1 MNQTIIGGKNSEYN
15 RQLHEARE
23 ARLTKVHEA
32 FLNSENGMSVKEL
45 AIDFG
50 ITSNLARDYVNTL
63 LERNVIRFDHKDGK
77 APIYTIV
84 KITAEETQA
93 KPAAEEAK
101 SEDKAPETL
110 EVKPDGKEFAPG
122 SYIPCSKVCKPGD
135 VVWISS
141 RSGEGQFFR
150 YLIITPWERK
160 AMVLGILLEGHPQL
174 NLNDPYYV
182 YIGND
187 PETQKA
193 MYADIRNNCQRGY
206 KQFGERLIH
215 VDKDLFDDVKAR
227 LARSMGFEPCK
238 DKSIIIE
245 RYKHALDKS
254 QEQRASK
261 DKEVEELKE
270 KNESLKRDL
279 KNSYIHQDEYKKAAD
294 DATELNR
301 QLSDENDKL
310 QKKYLQLNDSITQMY
325 RECSRMSKELDTA
338 KKENADLKQQISDI
352 STKDAT
358 VIQPKYD
365 DDTVMGMIID
375 SEVKKTKIEVYEE
388 EIKMLRQMVFNM
400 IKGGSNNG

>member
-187 PETQKA
+187 PETQKT

-206 KQFGERLIH
+206 KQFGERLMH
-215 VDKDLFDDVKAR
+215 VDSDLFDDVKAR

-238 DKSIIIE
+238 DKSIVIE
-245 RYKHALDKS
+245 RLRKASDK
-254 QEQRASK
+254 QKETM
-261 DKEVEELKE
+261 DKLREENEDLKQELK
-270 KNESLKRDL
+270 S
-279 KNSYIHQDEYKKAAD
+279 SYIHQDEYKKAAD

-310 QKKYLQLNDSITQMY
+310 LQEYKAVSASCADLADKIACTNLIADN
-325 RECSRMSKELDTA
+325 L
-338 KKENADLKQQISDI
+338 KKENADLKQQLSDI

-358 VIQPKYD
+358 VVKPKYD
-365 DDTVMGMIID
+365 IMGMIID
-375 SEVKKTKIEVYEE
+375 SEVNKTKIEVYEE
-388 EIKMLRQMVFNM
+388 EIKMLRQMVFSM

>member
-1 MNQTIIGGKNSEYN
+1 MNQTIIGGKNSDYN

-50 ITSNLARDYVNTL
+50 ISSNLARDYVNTL

-84 KITAEETQA
+84 KVTVEEIQA

-101 SEDKAPETL
+101 TEDKAPKTL
-110 EVKPDGKEFAPG
+110 EVKPDGKEFEPG
-122 SYIPCSKVCKPGD
+122 SYIPCSNVCKPGD

-187 PETQKA
+187 PETQKT

-206 KQFGERLIH
+206 KQFGERLMH
-215 VDKDLFDDVKAR
+215 VDSDLFDDVKAR

-238 DKSIIIE
+238 DKSIVIE
-245 RYKHALDKS
+245 RLRKASDK
-254 QEQRASK
+254 QKETM
-261 DKEVEELKE
+261 DKLREENEDLKQELK
-270 KNESLKRDL
+270 S
-279 KNSYIHQDEYKKAAD
+279 SYIHQDEYKKAAD

-310 QKKYLQLNDSITQMY
+310 LQEYKAVSASCADLADKIACTNLIADN
-325 RECSRMSKELDTA
+325 L
-338 KKENADLKQQISDI
+338 KKENADLKQQLSDI

-358 VIQPKYD
+358 VVKPKYD
-365 DDTVMGMIID
+365 IMGMIID
-375 SEVKKTKIEVYEE
+375 SEVNKTKIEVYEE
-388 EIKMLRQMVFNM
+388 EIKMLRQMVFSM

>member
-1 MNQTIIGGKNSEYN
+1 MKQTIIGGKNSEYN

-84 KITAEETQA
+84 KITAEEIQT
-93 KPAAEEAK
+93 KPATEEAK
-101 SEDKAPETL
+101 VEDKAPEAL

-122 SYIPCSKVCKPGD
+122 SYIPCSNVCKPGD

-187 PETQKA
+187 PESQKA

-206 KQFGERLIH
+206 KQFGERLMH
-215 VDKDLFDDVKAR
+215 VDSDLFDDVKAR

-238 DKSIIIE
+238 DKSIVIE
-245 RYKHALDKS
+245 RLRKASDK
-254 QEQRASK
+254 QKETM
-261 DKEVEELKE
+261 DKLREE
-270 KNESLKRDL
+270 NEDL
-279 KNSYIHQDEYKKAAD
+279 KQDLKSSYIHQDEYKKAAD

-310 QKKYLQLNDSITQMY
+310 LQKYKAVSASCADLADKIACTNLIADN
-325 RECSRMSKELDTA
+325 L
-338 KKENADLKQQISDI
+338 KKENADLKQQLSDI

-358 VIQPKYD
+358 VVKPKYD
-365 DDTVMGMIID
+365 VMDMIID

-388 EIKMLRQMVFNM
+388 EIKMLRQIVFSM

>member
-1 MNQTIIGGKNSEYN
+1 MNQTIIGGKNSELN
-15 RQLHEARE
+15 RQRHEERE

-50 ITSNLARDYVNTL
+50 ISSNLARDYVNTL

-84 KITAEETQA
+84 KITAEEIQT
-93 KPAAEEAK
+93 KPATEEAK
-101 SEDKAPETL
+101 VEDKAPEAL

-122 SYIPCSKVCKPGD
+122 SYIPCSNVCKPGD

-215 VDKDLFDDVKAR
+215 VDSDLFDDVKAR

-238 DKSIIIE
+238 DKSIVIE
-245 RYKHALDKS
+245 RLRKASDK
-254 QEQRASK
+254 QKETM
-261 DKEVEELKE
+261 DKLREE
-270 KNESLKRDL
+270 NEDL
-279 KNSYIHQDEYKKAAD
+279 KQDLKSSYIHQDEYKKAAD

-310 QKKYLQLNDSITQMY
+310 LQKYKAVSASCADLADKIACTNLIADN
-325 RECSRMSKELDTA
+325 L
-338 KKENADLKQQISDI
+338 KKENADLKQQLSDI

-358 VIQPKYD
+358 VVKPKYD
-365 DDTVMGMIID
+365 VMDMIID

-388 EIKMLRQMVFNM
+388 EIKLLRQIVFSM

>member
-1 MNQTIIGGKNSEYN
+1 MKNTDGRANNEFN
-15 RQLHEARE
+15 KQKHDEKE
-23 ARLTKVHEA
+23 KRLMKVYEKM
-32 FLNSENGMSVKEL
+32 LNTEGGMSVKEI
-45 AIDFG
+45 AIDFKLS
-50 ITSNLARDYVNTL
+50 SNLARRYVVEL
-63 LERNVIRFDHKDGK
+63 IDRKMIRLDRKEGK
-77 APIYTIV
+77 APIYVTV
-84 KITAEETQA
+84 KVGEEETVNAEPKAEE
-93 KPAAEEAK
+93 KPAEEPAK
-101 SEDKAPETL
+101 TEAL
-110 EVKPDGKEFAPG
+110 EVKPDGKEFEPG
-122 SYIPCSKVCKPGD
+122 SYISCSNVCKPGD

-245 RYKHALDKS
+245 RLRKASDKQRELMRKL
-254 QEQRASK
+254 QE
-261 DKEVEELKE
+261 ENTELKQ
-270 KNESLKRDL
+270 DL

-301 QLSDENDKL
+301 KLCEENDEL
-310 QKKYLQLNDSITQMY
+310 QKKYMQAKTSIEQLFS
-325 RECSRMSKELDTA
+325 ECTKLS
-338 KKENADLKQQISDI
+338 KENADLKQQISDI
-352 STKDAT
+352 SAKS
-358 VIQPKYD
+358 VKVVQPKYD

-388 EIKMLRQMVFNM
+388 EIKMLRQMVFSM
-400 IKGGSNNG
+400 IKGGACQ

>member
-1 MNQTIIGGKNSEYN
+1 MNQTIIGGKNYEYN

-50 ITSNLARDYVNTL
+50 ISSNLARDYVNTL

-84 KITAEETQA
+84 KITAEEVKA
-93 KPAAEEAK
+93 EPATEEAK
-101 SEDKAPETL
+101 VEDKAPETL
-110 EVKPDGKEFAPG
+110 EVKPDGKEFEPG
-122 SYIPCSKVCKPGD
+122 SYIPCSNVCKPGD

-160 AMVLGILLEGHPQL
+160 AMVLGVMLEGHPQL

-182 YIGND
+182 YIGVD
-187 PETQKA
+187 PETQLS

-227 LARSMGFEPCK
+227 LGRSMGFDPCK
-238 DKSIIIE
+238 DKSVIIE
-245 RYKHALDKS
+245 RLRNASDK
-254 QEQRASK
+254 Q
-261 DKEVEELKE
+261 KELMTKLREENEGLKQ
-270 KNESLKRDL
+270 DL

-301 QLSDENDKL
+301 KLSDENDNL
-310 QKKYLQLNDSITQMY
+310 QKKYLQAQDSLTKFY
-325 RECSRMSKELDTA
+325 RECNDITEELDA
-338 KKENADLKQQISDI
+338 VKKENAELKQQISDI
-352 STKDAT
+352 SAKEVE
-358 VIQPKYD
+358 VIQPRYD

-388 EIKMLRQMVFNM
+388 EIKMLRQMVFSM
-400 IKGGSNNG
+400 IKGGTSNG

>member
-50 ITSNLARDYVNTL
+50 ISSNLARDYVNTL

-84 KITAEETQA
+84 KITAEEIQT
-93 KPAAEEAK
+93 KPATEEAK
-101 SEDKAPETL
+101 VEDKAPEAL

-122 SYIPCSKVCKPGD
+122 SYIPCSNVCKPGD

-187 PETQKA
+187 PESQKA

-206 KQFGERLIH
+206 KQFGERLMH
-215 VDKDLFDDVKAR
+215 VDSDLFDDVKAR

-238 DKSIIIE
+238 DKSIVIE
-245 RYKHALDKS
+245 RLRKASDK
-254 QEQRASK
+254 QKETM
-261 DKEVEELKE
+261 DKLREE
-270 KNESLKRDL
+270 NEDL
-279 KNSYIHQDEYKKAAD
+279 KQDLKSSYIHQDEYKKAAD

-310 QKKYLQLNDSITQMY
+310 LQKYKAVSASCADLADKIACTNLIADN
-325 RECSRMSKELDTA
+325 L
-338 KKENADLKQQISDI
+338 KKENADLKQQLSDI

-358 VIQPKYD
+358 VVKPKYD
-365 DDTVMGMIID
+365 VMDMIID

-388 EIKMLRQMVFNM
+388 EIKMLRQIVFSM

>member
-50 ITSNLARDYVNTL
+50 ISSNLARDYVNTL

-84 KITAEETQA
+84 KITAEEIQT
-93 KPAAEEAK
+93 KPATEEAK
-101 SEDKAPETL
+101 VEDKAPEAL

-122 SYIPCSKVCKPGD
+122 SYIPCSNVCKPGD

-215 VDKDLFDDVKAR
+215 VDSDLFDDVKAR

-238 DKSIIIE
+238 DKSIVIE
-245 RYKHALDKS
+245 RLRKASDK
-254 QEQRASK
+254 QKETM
-261 DKEVEELKE
+261 DKLREE
-270 KNESLKRDL
+270 NEDL
-279 KNSYIHQDEYKKAAD
+279 KQDLKSSYIHQDEYKKAAD

-310 QKKYLQLNDSITQMY
+310 LQKYKAVSASCADLADKIACTNLIADN
-325 RECSRMSKELDTA
+325 L
-338 KKENADLKQQISDI
+338 KKENADLKQQLSDI

-358 VIQPKYD
+358 VVKPKYD
-365 DDTVMGMIID
+365 IMDMIID
-375 SEVKKTKIEVYEE
+375 SEVKKAKIEAYEE
-388 EIKMLRQMVFNM
+388 EIKMLRQMVFSM

>member
-1 MNQTIIGGKNSEYN
+1 MNQTIIGGKNCEYN

-50 ITSNLARDYVNTL
+50 ISSNLARDYVNTL

-77 APIYTIV
+77 APIYAIV
-84 KITAEETQA
+84 KIV
-93 KPAAEEAK
+93 AEEAK
-101 SEDKAPETL
+101 TEDKAPEAL
-110 EVKPDGKEFAPG
+110 EVKPDGKEFEPG
-122 SYIPCSKVCKPGD
+122 SYIPCSNVCKPGD

-160 AMVLGILLEGHPQL
+160 AMVLGIMLEGHPQL

-187 PETQKA
+187 PETDKA

-206 KQFGERLIH
+206 KQFGERLMH
-215 VDKDLFDDVKAR
+215 VDSDLFDDVKAR

-238 DKSIIIE
+238 DKSVIVE
-245 RYKHALDKS
+245 RLRKASDKQTETMTKLREENEDLKHK
-254 QEQRASK
+254 
-261 DKEVEELKE
+261 
-270 KNESLKRDL
+270 L

-310 QKKYLQLNDSITQMY
+310 LQKYKAVSASCADLADKIACTNLIADN
-325 RECSRMSKELDTA
+325 L
-338 KKENADLKQQISDI
+338 KKENSDLKQQIANI
-352 STKDAT
+352 SAKDAT
-358 VIQPKYD
+358 VVKPKYD
-365 DDTVMGMIID
+365 DDTIMGMIID
-375 SEVKKTKIEVYEE
+375 SEVKKAKIEVYEE
-388 EIKMLRQMVFNM
+388 EIKMLRQMVFSM

>member
-1 MNQTIIGGKNSEYN
+1 MNQTIIGGKNSEHN

-32 FLNSENGMSVKEL
+32 FLNSTDGMSVKEL

-50 ITSNLARDYVNTL
+50 ISSNLARDYVNTL

-77 APIYTIV
+77 SPIYTLV
-84 KITAEETQA
+84 KVSVEEV
-93 KPAAEEAK
+93 KSEPAAEDKDPK
-101 SEDKAPETL
+101 SL
-110 EVKPDGKEFAPG
+110 EVKPDGKEFEPG
-122 SYIPCSKVCKPGD
+122 SYISCSNFCKPGD

-160 AMVLGILLEGHPQL
+160 AMVLGILLEGHPQV

-182 YIGND
+182 YIGVD
-187 PETQKA
+187 PDTQKR

-206 KQFGERLIH
+206 KQFGERLMH

-227 LARSMGFEPCK
+227 LARSMGFDPCK
-238 DKSIIIE
+238 DHSIIIE
-245 RYKHALDKS
+245 RLRNASDK
-254 QEQRASK
+254 Q
-261 DKEVEELKE
+261 KETMAKLREE
-270 KNESLKRDL
+270 NESLKQDL

-294 DATELNR
+294 DATELNKK
-301 QLSDENDKL
+301 LSDENEELLSKYKAANTSCADLLDKIACTNL
-310 QKKYLQLNDSITQMY
+310 IAD
-325 RECSRMSKELDTA
+325 EL
-338 KKENADLKQQISDI
+338 KKENAELKQQISDI
-352 STKDAT
+352 STKEAE
-358 VIQPKYD
+358 VIQPRYD

-388 EIKMLRQMVFNM
+388 EIKMLKQMVFNM
-400 IKGGSNNG
+400 IKSY

>member
-32 FLNSENGMSVKEL
+32 FLNSENGLSVKEL
-45 AIDFG
+45 AIDFK
-50 ITSNLARDYVNTL
+50 ISSNLARDYVNTL

-84 KITAEETQA
+84 RVTVEENPD
-93 KPAAEEAK
+93 KPVKEEAK
-101 SEDKAPETL
+101 VEDKAPETL

-122 SYIPCSKVCKPGD
+122 SYIPCSNVCKPGD

-150 YLIITPWERK
+150 YLIVTPWERK
-160 AMVLGILLEGHPQL
+160 AMVLGIMLEGHPQL

-187 PETQKA
+187 PETDKA

-206 KQFGERLIH
+206 KQFGERLMH
-215 VDKDLFDDVKAR
+215 VDSDLFDDVKAR
-227 LARSMGFEPCK
+227 LARSMGFDPCK
-238 DKSIIIE
+238 DKSVIIE
-245 RYKHALDKS
+245 RLRKASDK
-254 QEQRASK
+254 QKETM
-261 DKEVEELKE
+261 DKLREE
-270 KNESLKRDL
+270 NEDL
-279 KNSYIHQDEYKKAAD
+279 KQDLKSSYIHQDEYKKAAD

-310 QKKYLQLNDSITQMY
+310 LQKYKAVSASCADLADKIACTNLIADN
-325 RECSRMSKELDTA
+325 L
-338 KKENADLKQQISDI
+338 KKENSDLKQQISDI
-352 STKDAT
+352 SAKEVEA
-358 VIQPKYD
+358 IQPRYD
-365 DDTVMGMIID
+365 DDTIVDMIID
-375 SEVKKTKIEVYEE
+375 SEVKKTRIEVYEE
-388 EIKMLRQMVFNM
+388 ELKMLRQMVFNM

>member
-15 RQLHEARE
+15 RQQHDEKE
-23 ARLTKVHEA
+23 KRLMKVYEKM
-32 FLNSENGMSVKEL
+32 LNTEGGMSVKEI
-45 AIDFG
+45 AIDFNLK
-50 ITSNLARDYVNTL
+50 SNLARRYVIEL
-63 LERNVIRFDHKDGK
+63 IDRNMIRFDHKEGK
-77 APIYTIV
+77 APIYVVV
-84 KITAEETQA
+84 KGGEEETVSTEPKAEEKPVEEPA
-93 KPAAEEAK
+93 KT
-101 SEDKAPETL
+101 ETL
-110 EVKPDGKEFAPG
+110 EVKPGGKEFEPG
-122 SYIPCSKVCKPGD
+122 SYIPCSNVCKPGD

-174 NLNDPYYV
+174 NFNDPYYV

-254 QEQRASK
+254 QERHASK
-261 DKEVEELKE
+261 DKEIEELKE

-301 QLSDENDKL
+301 KMSTELQQEHEHYAKL
-310 QKKYLQLNDSITQMY
+310 YQEY
-325 RECSRMSKELDTA
+325 
-338 KKENADLKQQISDI
+338 
-352 STKDAT
+352 
-358 VIQPKYD
+358 
-365 DDTVMGMIID
+365 TVMSMMADELKKSNAELEKKLEEAQSKPQAIDSDVVTGMLID

-388 EIKMLRQMVFNM
+388 EIKMLRQMVFSM
-400 IKGGSNNG
+400 IKGGACQ

>member
-50 ITSNLARDYVNTL
+50 ISSNLARDYVNTL

-84 KITAEETQA
+84 KITAEEIQT
-93 KPAAEEAK
+93 KPATEEAK
-101 SEDKAPETL
+101 VEDKAPEAL

-122 SYIPCSKVCKPGD
+122 SYIRCSNVCKPGD

-187 PETQKA
+187 PETDKA

-215 VDKDLFDDVKAR
+215 VDSDLFDDVKAR

-238 DKSIIIE
+238 DKSIVIE
-245 RYKHALDKS
+245 RLRKASDK
-254 QEQRASK
+254 QKETM
-261 DKEVEELKE
+261 DKLREE
-270 KNESLKRDL
+270 NEDL
-279 KNSYIHQDEYKKAAD
+279 KQDLKSSYIHQDEYKKAAD

-310 QKKYLQLNDSITQMY
+310 LQKYKAVSASCADLADKIACTNLIADN
-325 RECSRMSKELDTA
+325 L
-338 KKENADLKQQISDI
+338 KKENADLKQQITNI
-352 STKDAT
+352 SAKDAT
-358 VIQPKYD
+358 AVKPKYD
-365 DDTVMGMIID
+365 IMDMIID

-388 EIKMLRQMVFNM
+388 EIKMLRQMVFSM